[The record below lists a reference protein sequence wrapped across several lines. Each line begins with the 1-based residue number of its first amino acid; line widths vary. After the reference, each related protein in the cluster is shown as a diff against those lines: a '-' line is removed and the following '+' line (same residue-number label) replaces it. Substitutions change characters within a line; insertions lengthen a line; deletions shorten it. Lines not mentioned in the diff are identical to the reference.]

1 VSTLNGTVRALFEG
15 ANHAHI
21 ATLLPDGSPHSV
33 PIWVGLEG
41 DRIAFVTG
49 PASRKARNLDRD
61 PRVAISIT
69 DRHQPFRMAEVR
81 GRIADRL
88 EGNAALAVID
98 RLSGKYTGRPYPLRS
113 GLVVY
118 LIEPE
123 HAWGIGHP

>member
-1 VSTLNGTVRALFEG
+1 M
-15 ANHAHI
+15 
-21 ATLLPDGSPHSV
+21 PDGSPHSV

-69 DRHQPFRMAEVR
+69 DRNQPFRMAEVR

-113 GLVVY
+113 GRVVY